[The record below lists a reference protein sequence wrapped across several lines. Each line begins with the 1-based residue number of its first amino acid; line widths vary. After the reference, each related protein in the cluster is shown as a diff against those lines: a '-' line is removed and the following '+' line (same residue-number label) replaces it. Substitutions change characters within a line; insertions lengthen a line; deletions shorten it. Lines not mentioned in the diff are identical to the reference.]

1 MQEAP
6 HGTDRRAESLRR
18 MMAVMPPS
26 SAMPRGRLVPLSED
40 RWIANQE
47 AVHDEAF
54 FAGARE
60 VLSHG
65 RLAEEACYIQHGRT
79 TTLLHSIAVAF
90 TADMLARLLDRADHV
105 DELRRAALLHDY
117 YLYDWH
123 IPDRSHR
130 LHGLRH
136 PGVAARNA
144 LRDFPD
150 LTEREA
156 DAIRRHMFPL
166 SPIPPRHSTGWL
178 VTFADKHCAF
188 YETFA
193 RSGAIYPNLRAKC
206 ARYLPELELG
216 PIIPSAVA
224 TVPGLD
230 PSEDRGVLED
240 ACGSASG
247 HGGACGGG
255 RA

>member
-6 HGTDRRAESLRR
+6 RGTDRREENLRR
-18 MMAVMPPS
+18 MMSVTPPS
-26 SAMPRGRLVPLSED
+26 SAMPRGRLVQLAED
-40 RWIANQE
+40 YWVANQE

-54 FAGARE
+54 FCSARE
-60 VLSHG
+60 VLSRS

-90 TADMLARLLDRADHV
+90 TADMLARLLDRTERV
-105 DELRRAALLHDY
+105 DEIRRAALLHDY

-123 IPDRSHR
+123 VPDRSHR

-136 PGVAARNA
+136 PAFAVKNA
-144 LRDFPD
+144 FRDFPD
-150 LTEREA
+150 LTEHEA
-156 DAIRRHMFPL
+156 DAIRHHMFPL
-166 SPIPPRHSTGWL
+166 VPVPPRHSTGWI

-193 RSGAIYPNLRAKC
+193 RSGVIYPRLREKC
-206 ARYLPELELG
+206 ARYLPGLELG
-216 PIIPSAVA
+216 PVLAGTVA
-224 TVPGLD
+224 TVRELD
-230 PSEDRGVLED
+230 PSENGDPEGPCGRED
-240 ACGSASG
+240 GL
-247 HGGACGGG
+247 GGG